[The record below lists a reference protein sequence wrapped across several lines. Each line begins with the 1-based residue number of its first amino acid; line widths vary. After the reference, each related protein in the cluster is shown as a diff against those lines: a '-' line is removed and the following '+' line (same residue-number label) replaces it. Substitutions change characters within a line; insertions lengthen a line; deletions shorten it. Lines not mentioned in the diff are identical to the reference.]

1 MNKGLSFVLLILL
14 IHYNNVV
21 NANNKNC
28 VTEDCLIGNND
39 LESEFYFGSHV
50 ARMLYDVS
58 QSVSGQTGNSN
69 NKAVNCPQ
77 SNGYR
82 TCLPSKNGGGPNQSC
97 GDYTRWTMVLEK
109 LKLRGRQEEETVM
122 YKLKNIGISMGILND
137 LIPCT

>member
-1 MNKGLSFVLLILL
+1 MTRRGLHSEPNTIVFSLSEKIVPPKNKMNKGLSFVLLILL

-97 GDYTRWTMVLEK
+97 GDYTRV
-109 LKLRGRQEEETVM
+109 
-122 YKLKNIGISMGILND
+122 
-137 LIPCT
+137 C